1 MPNKTPILF
10 AVPFLCCALAASAGT
25 GGKAMEQETKGT
37 QTTED
42 VAKMSEHRSTRRG
55 GDGGSVSRWERDHTI
70 TVFTGEQG
78 HADGKGGQGG
88 SPTDTANAWQVS
100 SDEDGILIRGHGR
113 VARITWKD
121 VETLRKN
128 SQ

>member
-10 AVPFLCCALAASAGT
+10 AVPFLCCALTAWAGIGGNAT
-25 GGKAMEQETKGT
+25 GQETKGT
-37 QTTED
+37 RTTED
-42 VAKMSEHRSTRRG
+42 VAKMSEHRFTNRG

-70 TVFTGEQG
+70 TIFTGEQG
-78 HADGKGGQGG
+78 HVGGQGGQGG

-100 SDEDGILIRGHGR
+100 SNEDGILIRGQGR
-113 VARITWKD
+113 VARISWKD